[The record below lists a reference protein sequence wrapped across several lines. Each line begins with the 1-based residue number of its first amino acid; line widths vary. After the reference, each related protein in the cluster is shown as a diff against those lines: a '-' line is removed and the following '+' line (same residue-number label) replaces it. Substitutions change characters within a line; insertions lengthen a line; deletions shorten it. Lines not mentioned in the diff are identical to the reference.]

1 MTNPPTIRRATH
13 LDVAKLVFVGAIW
26 GASFIFIAL
35 ALKSFGPITVAAGRI
50 SLAAVVLLVISFAA
64 GYRLKYSLADWRKM
78 ILIGSLNSGLPF
90 FLISWGM
97 QFISSAEAAIL
108 MASGTF
114 FALILSHFASSD
126 ERFNTNRVIG
136 VSVGF
141 CGVILLVIHD
151 LIFSE
156 SGSLKGQIAMIL
168 AGLSYASSSVLSRR
182 ISHIP
187 ALPASASILSCT
199 SIYMLSLAFFFEGP
213 IHSDPE
219 PMAVLALV
227 ALGVLGTAIA
237 YVIRL
242 QIIAN
247 NGAVFMSQIGYLVPL
262 FAVIWSW
269 LFLSEAIG
277 VATVAALVAIL
288 LGIAITRRG
297 T

>member
-1 MTNPPTIRRATH
+1 MTHPTAIRRATR
-13 LDVAKLVFVGAIW
+13 LDVAKLIFVGAIW

-35 ALKSFGPITVAAGRI
+35 ALESFGPITVAAARI
-50 SLAAVVLLVISFAA
+50 SLAAVVLLTISISA
-64 GYRLKYSLADWRKM
+64 GYRHKYSLADWRKM

-97 QFISSAEAAIL
+97 QFISSAEAAVL

-126 ERFNTNRVIG
+126 ERFNASRVIG
-136 VSVGF
+136 VAVGF

-151 LIFSE
+151 LLISE
-156 SGSLKGQIAMIL
+156 SGSLRGQIAMIL
-168 AGLSYASSSVLSRR
+168 AALSYASSSVLSRR

-187 ALPASASILSCT
+187 ALPASASILACT
-199 SIYMLSLAFFFEGP
+199 SVYMLTLAFLFEDP
-213 IHSDPE
+213 INADPRMV
-219 PMAVLALV
+219 PILALV

-262 FAVIWSW
+262 FGVIWSW
-269 LFLSEAIG
+269 LFLSEIVG
-277 VATVAALVAIL
+277 IVTVAALVAIMC
-288 LGIAITRRG
+288 GIAITRRG